1 MSLRNDFLLPC
12 SEIQVD
18 SLPAK
23 DYLVPGSDAYVSA
36 FALTSFVAAGAHLLS
51 DLAGNCRPTN
61 PYLPIPCEL
70 SLAFASF
77 LGGTG

>member
-36 FALTSFVAAGAHLLS
+36 FALTSFVAAGAHL
-51 DLAGNCRPTN
+51 
-61 PYLPIPCEL
+61 
-70 SLAFASF
+70 
-77 LGGTG
+77 